1 MSSVDWSAYLVG
13 LSAIAGT
20 LFALVLAARQIRGS
34 LRTTD
39 NAAVRSYYLF
49 DSISV
54 TVELGIA
61 ALLAALSLIG
71 GSAVFTFF
79 AVIATSSGVVAVALV
94 LVSWVRARRAGQLQ
108 NDRRQT
114 LQAVGN
120 ILPLTC
126 YLVAFAFAV
135 GILSLGSDWVQLYA
149 GVVTWLVFSGAF
161 QAIVWYASMWDN
173 TKADADPTAA

>member
-34 LRTTD
+34 LRAPSD
-39 NAAVRSYYLF
+39 NAARRYYLF

-61 ALLAALSLIG
+61 ALLAALSPIG
-71 GSAVFTFF
+71 GSFVFTFF
-79 AVIATSSGVVAVALV
+79 AMLATSSGAVAVSLV
-94 LVSWVRARRAGQLQ
+94 LVNWVRARRAGQLQ
-108 NDRRQT
+108 NDRGQT
-114 LQAVGN
+114 IQAIGN

-126 YLVAFAFAV
+126 YAVAFAFAV
-135 GILSLGSDWVQLYA
+135 GILSLGTDWVQLYA

-161 QAIVWYASMWDN
+161 QAIVWYASMWRHAKDG
-173 TKADADPTAA
+173 AEPETA